1 MATENNEWKLSVRV
15 RFGTHWFLQLQT
27 SYRSAQGG
35 VVGRGCHRLSST
47 EPAVERA
54 GFQGS
59 APGSLA
65 ISSSWTKL
73 VVFFWYVPL
82 PPATGPHWGYK
93 ASKQL
98 SRRPRLHQTVL
109 GLILLSQSFSWV
121 PRMIPLQMPCS
132 QNTSDQYPDVSQVF
146 GITRGQWHAN
156 ESREMPSCQT
166 SSKDSFQWYYPIAL
180 TFEKL
185 LF

>member
-15 RFGTHWFLQLQT
+15 RIGTHWFLQLQT

-54 GFQGS
+54 GFQGP

-73 VVFFWYVPL
+73 VVFPGMCPFLLLLVPTGATKHQNNSQEDPGYASLSLAWYCF
-82 PPATGPHWGYK
+82 
-93 ASKQL
+93 L
-98 SRRPRLHQTVL
+98 SHSHGSL
-109 GLILLSQSFSWV
+109 GWSRCRCLV
-121 PRMIPLQMPCS
+121 AKTP
-132 QNTSDQYPDVSQVF
+132 QYPDVSQVF
-146 GITRGQWHAN
+146 GGTRGQWHAN